1 MDSYIIWPSFWWNTA
16 FIIACLILIAVFFYH
31 KINRENC
38 KESELTLRDVKDS
51 FLKIVMN
58 MYVLAMASVFSL
70 LVGLVGTI
78 CLLHFSDISGLLFV
92 IYLLLSLLVPIVPV
106 VILVDD
112 ETPFN
117 PTGILCC
124 FVYAAGQSVIGFI
137 FLVCNNFS
145 YMWYGLLFI
154 FLNLI
159 GAFLE
164 YYRLRKN

>member
-92 IYLLLSLLVPIVPV
+92 IYLLLSLLKE
-106 VILVDD
+106 D
-112 ETPFN
+112 
-117 PTGILCC
+117 
-124 FVYAAGQSVIGFI
+124 
-137 FLVCNNFS
+137 
-145 YMWYGLLFI
+145 
-154 FLNLI
+154 
-159 GAFLE
+159 
-164 YYRLRKN
+164 